1 MEKAGKVKI
10 NAGLINDYRAYIFL
24 AVVLIAGLFA
34 KNFYTVYNFTSI
46 FNSATLY
53 TFIGLGFTLCMIA
66 GHMDLSVGY
75 MANMGAIIAMG
86 MFTLSGLPWFLAF
99 LIAAGV
105 GALTGIFNGILVA
118 KAKIHSFIAT
128 LGTQF
133 VLKGLMYIYCNGA
146 EISVKGDYALTDA
159 LNASMDVLPISTV
172 FLITLAA
179 VVIFAIVLSKTRFG
193 RSVYLMGGNLETA
206 WLAGIKSDRNTII
219 VFMLSGIVCAF
230 GGALF
235 GAYMGTATPTLGEK
249 GIAPLMVALTA
260 TIIGGTDINGG
271 KGNVVNT
278 FISIIAIMAML
289 SVVTSTVGKFE
300 MQIMFTGIVLAF
312 CVIYE
317 TLSKYNKQKT
327 IGLRPN
333 LLIQYRKE
341 TGRTKL

>member
-1 MEKAGKVKI
+1 MEKAGKIKI
-10 NAGLINDYRAYIFL
+10 NAGFINDYRAYIFL
-24 AVVLIAGLFA
+24 AAVLIAGLFA

-53 TFIGLGFTLCMIA
+53 TFIGIGFTLCMIA

-75 MANMGAIIAMG
+75 MANMGAILVLG
-86 MFTLSGLPWFLAF
+86 MYTLAGLPWIVAF
-99 LIAAGV
+99 LIAVGV

-146 EISVKGDYALTDA
+146 EISVKGDFGLTDA
-159 LNASMDVLPISTV
+159 LNASLEFLPISTV
-172 FLITLAA
+172 FIITLS
-179 VVIFAIVLSKTRFG
+179 VVVVFAIMLAKTRFG

-206 WLAGIKSDRNTII
+206 WLAGIKSDKSTIL
-219 VFMLSGIVCAF
+219 VFMLSGIVCAL
-230 GGALF
+230 GGALYA
-235 GAYMGTATPTLGEK
+235 AYMGTATPTMGEK

-271 KGNVVNT
+271 KGSVVNT
-278 FISIIAIMAML
+278 FISILAIVAMF
-289 SVVTSTVGKFE
+289 SVLTTLVGKFE
-300 MQIMFTGIVLAF
+300 IQILFIGIVLAF

-327 IGLRPN
+327 IGVRPN
-333 LLIQYRKE
+333 LLHLYEKE
-341 TGRTKL
+341 TGKQKL